1 MSNEM
6 QLKLIET
13 YSMVCDCFDKN
24 PQWTFIRLSNN
35 NQPTQ
40 FTDQEAVTIY
50 LFVGHYQKYSKIKD
64 IHNFAKH
71 YLSDWFPNLTSY
83 EKFNNRLSILNPI
96 FYDISIDIIS
106 NNIPQK
112 CTN

>member
-13 YSMVCDCFDKN
+13 YSMVCDYFDKN
-24 PQWTFIRLSNN
+24 PQWNSIRLSNN
-35 NQPTQ
+35 YKPTQ

-50 LFVGHYQKYSKIKD
+50 LFVGYYEKRFKIKE

-71 YLSDWFPNLTSY
+71 YLHQWFPNLTSY
-83 EKFNNRLSILNPI
+83 EKFNNRLRLNALYNVILHI
-96 FYDISIDIIS
+96 IIS
-106 NNIPQK
+106 VLQDFVWN
-112 CTN
+112 